1 MEVIPAIDLRGGR
14 LVRLAQG
21 DYSRE
26 TVYSEDPAGVAA
38 AFSAAGAPR
47 IHVVD
52 LDGAREGNP
61 AHESAIRAI
70 LEAADGVPIQT
81 GGGVR
86 SLRRVEELL
95 GQGADRVVIGTLAL
109 ERPDLV
115 REAATRYPKRIV
127 LGLDANGGFVAVRGW
142 RETST
147 RRVEEV
153 LQDFAGS
160 PLAAVLHT
168 DIDRDGMLSG
178 PNLQA
183 TVALA
188 RRSEFP
194 VIASGGVSD
203 LSDLERLARSG
214 DVAGVVVGRAL
225 YEGRFELREALE
237 AVARC

>member
-26 TVYSEDPAGVAA
+26 TVYGEEPARVAA
-38 AFSAAGAPR
+38 AFAAAGAPR
-47 IHVVD
+47 VHVVD
-52 LDGAREGNP
+52 LDGARAGDP
-61 AHESAIRAI
+61 AHDGVIREI
-70 LEAADGVPIQT
+70 LEATRGVPVQT

-86 SLRRVEELL
+86 SARRIAELL
-95 GQGADRVVIGTLAL
+95 EWGADRVVIGTLAL

-115 REAATRYPKRIV
+115 RESAARHPGRLV
-127 LGLDANGGFVAVRGW
+127 LGLDANDGRVAVRGW
-142 RETST
+142 KETST

-153 LQDFAGS
+153 LESFAGV

-168 DIDRDGMLSG
+168 DIARDGMLSG
-178 PNLQA
+178 PNLEA

-188 RRSEFP
+188 GRSEFP
-194 VIASGGVSD
+194 VIASGGVAE

-214 DVAGVVVGRAL
+214 AVAGVVVGRAL
-225 YEGRFELREALE
+225 YEGKFGLGEALE